1 MANIYQISQELLSIF
16 DELEENGG
24 ELTPE
29 LEEQLNITQ
38 EEFRDKIKSYSNV
51 VKMLENDIID
61 IKAEKARLSD
71 LQKSKENSIERL
83 KKIMADAIELFGDTT
98 KFGSKFVDYGTG
110 KVSMRLTQA
119 VEVEED
125 SIDRFA
131 NRLITGLKWYANNN
145 QLSFGIIET
154 KDIID
159 YINSKSLSEEEN
171 DIEINKLDVKD
182 IERLTASI
190 DFDIDFKTILSTKT
204 GIELIKALLD
214 YNVFK
219 IKAKADK
226 KGIKDDAKNNEHYM
240 PSYAKIVTNKSIII
254 K

>member
-61 IKAEKARLSD
+61 IKAEKARLND
-71 LQKSKENSIERL
+71 LQKSKEKSIERL

-98 KFGSKFVDYGTG
+98 KSGNKFVDYGTG
-110 KVSMRLTQA
+110 KISMRLTQA

-190 DFDIDFKTILSTKT
+190 DFDIDFKTILTTKT

-226 KGIKDDAKNNEHYM
+226 KGIKDDAKNNKHYM